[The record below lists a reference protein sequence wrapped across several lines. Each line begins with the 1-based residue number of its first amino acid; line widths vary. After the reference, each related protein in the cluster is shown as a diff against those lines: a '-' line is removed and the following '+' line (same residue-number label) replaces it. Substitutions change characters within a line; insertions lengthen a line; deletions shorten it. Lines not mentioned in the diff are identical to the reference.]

1 MKELWSSFPT
11 RASLAKSPSAQ
22 IKYSC
27 AVHNYEIPLGYMAS
41 SYLQATKQSSCGT
54 PREFPSLP
62 LTAFMSTLVYHRA
75 APIKRT
81 AVEKQVNVQIIF
93 LFGFLLA
100 LSVGSTI
107 GASINT
113 VSSSPTCH
121 RCRSPVGSVVS
132 LQFTVV
138 PH

>member
-1 MKELWSSFPT
+1 MQ
-11 RASLAKSPSAQ
+11 ASLAKSPSVQ
-22 IKYSC
+22 TKCSC

-41 SYLQATKQSSCGT
+41 SYLPAMKQSSCGM
-54 PREFPSLP
+54 PREFPFLP
-62 LTAFMSTLVYHRA
+62 LTAFMSTLAYRRA

-81 AVEKQVNVQIIF
+81 AVEKQVNVHIIF

-113 VSSSPTCH
+113 VSRSPTCQ
-121 RCRSPVGSVVS
+121 RSCSPVRSVVS

-138 PH
+138 PL